1 MPGPIGLQGGLEH
14 YEPTL
19 PIDRRLLDEVGVF
32 VPEIVIL
39 PLASIKSQA
48 VTAGVLARE
57 HWTRLGARARVVI
70 PGSGREEMAVEVLA
84 GADVIVLPGGVPNRL
99 FGALTGTP
107 ILEMILAKWEA
118 GAGIT
123 GSSAGAMALF
133 SQRLNLYPPHPF
145 RLIPGFG
152 LLHRFVVA
160 PHFDRLRVRHW
171 FRPFLKRMGGHVMLG
186 IDESTG
192 LVGRDGRMQVLG
204 RGSVTIAS
212 DRSIDVYPTGSLID
226 IDLGTVPSRA
236 ASKMPIDRRPVPVW
250 AGSAS

>member
-39 PLASIKSQA
+39 PLASFKSQA

-133 SQRLNLYPPHPF
+133 SQRLNLYPPDPF
-145 RLIPGFG
+145 RLIPGFRASPSIRG
-152 LLHRFVVA
+152 RPSLRPAACPALVQTIPEEDGWTCRARNRRV
-160 PHFDRLRVRHW
+160 DRSYREGRPDAGSGARVGDDCHPIARSTSIQRVR
-171 FRPFLKRMGGHVMLG
+171 
-186 IDESTG
+186 
-192 LVGRDGRMQVLG
+192 
-204 RGSVTIAS
+204 
-212 DRSIDVYPTGSLID
+212 
-226 IDLGTVPSRA
+226 
-236 ASKMPIDRRPVPVW
+236 
-250 AGSAS
+250 